1 MTERDDDREFR
12 DLLAAVERLPKSVEP
27 PRDLWPGI
35 EARIAGKGEGGRGK
49 GRILAFPR
57 RWALLP
63 LAAAAALVLLW
74 LGRRGT
80 IRPAGAWEVTRLAGR
95 PLVGETPLDA
105 SGALRVG
112 QWLETDDSSRAVI
125 LVADIGHVDV
135 KPGTR
140 IRLVRARAT
149 DHRLALARGAIFA
162 QVDAPPRLFF
172 VEMPAGVAVDL
183 GCAYALEVD
192 SSGTGLIHVTAGYV
206 ELQWSGRRSIVPLGF
221 VARTRPGVGPGVPF
235 TADAPEALRL
245 ALEAYDFGNGGVPAV
260 RRALAAAR
268 PEDAVSLWH
277 LLSRVEPTLRVAV
290 YERLGA
296 LVPPPAGVTRDGL
309 LRLEQRQLDAYWNV
323 IRRIAWRRIILQG
336 VRDIDPRTG
345 LGR

>member
-1 MTERDDDREFR
+1 MTERDDEREFR

-35 EARIAGKGEGGRGK
+35 EARISGK
-49 GRILAFPR
+49 GRILGLPR
-57 RWALLP
+57 RWIP

-80 IRPAGAWEVTRLAGR
+80 IQPAGAWEVTRLAGR
-95 PLVGETPLDA
+95 PLVGETLLGA
-105 SGALRVG
+105 SGRLRVG

-125 LVADIGHVDV
+125 LVGDIGHVDV
-135 KPGTR
+135 QPGTR
-140 IRLVRARAT
+140 IRLVRARST

-162 QVDAPPRLFF
+162 KVDAPPRLFF

-192 SSGTGLIHVTAGYV
+192 SSGDGLIHVSAGYV

-221 VARTRPGVGPGVPF
+221 AARTRPGAGPGVPF
-235 TADAPEALRL
+235 AADAPEALRR
-245 ALEAYDFGNGGVPAV
+245 ALEAYDFGNGGAPAV
-260 RRALAAAR
+260 RRALTAAR

-277 LLSRVEPTLRVAV
+277 LLARVDPALRSAV
-290 YERLGA
+290 YG
-296 LVPPPAGVTRDGL
+296 GL
-309 LRLEQRQLDAYWNV
+309 AE
-323 IRRIAWRRIILQG
+323 I
-336 VRDIDPRTG
+336 
-345 LGR
+345 GRAHV

>member
-12 DLLAAVERLPKSVEP
+12 DLLAAVERLPKSVQP

-35 EARIAGKGEGGRGK
+35 EARIAGKG
-49 GRILAFPR
+49 RIPAFPR

-63 LAAAAALVLLW
+63 LAAAAAVAALL
-74 LGRRGT
+74 LGRHRAFQ
-80 IRPAGAWEVTRLAGR
+80 PAGAWEVTRLAGR
-95 PLVGETPLDA
+95 PLVGETPVGA
-105 SGALRVG
+105 SGTLRVG

-162 QVDAPPRLFF
+162 KVDAPPRLFF

-192 SSGTGLIHVTAGYV
+192 SSGNGLIHVTAGYV

-221 VARTRPGVGPGVPF
+221 AARTRPGVGPGVPF
-235 TADAPEALRL
+235 AADAPEVLRR
-245 ALEAYDFGNGGVPAV
+245 ALEAYDFGNGGAAAV
-260 RRALAAAR
+260 RRALGAAR
-268 PEDAVSLWH
+268 SEDAVSLWH
-277 LLSRVEPTLRVAV
+277 LLSRVEPVLRGAV
-290 YERLGA
+290 YRRLA
-296 LVPPPAGVTRDGL
+296 MLVPPPVGVTRDGV
-309 LRLEQRQLDAYWNV
+309 LRLEQRQLDAYWNA
-323 IRRIAWRRIILQG
+323 IRRIAWRRIILHDI
-336 VRDIDPRTG
+336 RDIDPRTG
-345 LGR
+345 LAR

>member
-35 EARIAGKGEGGRGK
+35 EARIAGKGEGGSGK

-57 RWALLP
+57 RWALIP

-80 IRPAGAWEVTRLAGR
+80 IEPAGAWEVTSLAGR
-95 PLVGETPLDA
+95 PLVGETPIGA
-105 SGALRVG
+105 SGTLRVG
-112 QWLETDDSSRAVI
+112 QWLETDDSSRALIFVG
-125 LVADIGHVDV
+125 DIGQVDV

-140 IRLVRARAT
+140 VRLVEARAT

-162 QVDAPPRLFF
+162 KVDAPPRLFF

-192 SSGTGLIHVTAGYV
+192 SSGNGLIHVTAGYV
-206 ELQWSGRRSIVPLGF
+206 ELQWSGRR
-221 VARTRPGVGPGVPF
+221 
-235 TADAPEALRL
+235 
-245 ALEAYDFGNGGVPAV
+245 
-260 RRALAAAR
+260 
-268 PEDAVSLWH
+268 
-277 LLSRVEPTLRVAV
+277 
-290 YERLGA
+290 
-296 LVPPPAGVTRDGL
+296 
-309 LRLEQRQLDAYWNV
+309 LEQRQLDAYWNA

-336 VRDIDPRTG
+336 MRDIDPRTG
-345 LGR
+345 LAR

>member
-12 DLLAAVERLPKSVEP
+12 DLLAAVERLPQSVQP

-35 EARIAGKGEGGRGK
+35 EARIS
-49 GRILAFPR
+49 GRILALTR
-57 RWALLP
+57 RWIP

-80 IRPAGAWEVTRLAGR
+80 IEPAGAWEVTRLAGR
-95 PLVGETPLDA
+95 PLVGETPIGA
-105 SGALRVG
+105 SGTLRVG
-112 QWLETDDSSRAVI
+112 QWLETDDSSRALIFVG
-125 LVADIGHVDV
+125 DIGQVDV

-140 IRLVRARAT
+140 VRLVEARAT

-162 QVDAPPRLFF
+162 KVDAPPRLFF

-192 SSGTGLIHVTAGYV
+192 SSGNGLIHVTAGYV

-221 VARTRPGVGPGVPF
+221 AARTRPGVGPGVPF
-235 TADAPEALRL
+235 AADAPEVLRR
-245 ALEAYDFGNGGVPAV
+245 ALEAYDFGNGGTAAV
-260 RRALAAAR
+260 RRALGAAR
-268 PEDAVSLWH
+268 SEDAVSLWH
-277 LLSRVEPTLRVAV
+277 LLSRVEPVLRGAV
-290 YERLGA
+290 YQRLA
-296 LVPPPAGVTRDGL
+296 VLVPPPVGVTRDGV
-309 LRLEQRQLDAYWNV
+309 LRLEQRQLDAYWNA

-336 VRDIDPRTG
+336 IRDIDPRTG
-345 LGR
+345 LAR

>member
-1 MTERDDDREFR
+1 M
-12 DLLAAVERLPKSVEP
+12 
-27 PRDLWPGI
+27 
-35 EARIAGKGEGGRGK
+35 
-49 GRILAFPR
+49 
-57 RWALLP
+57 
-63 LAAAAALVLLW
+63 
-74 LGRRGT
+74 
-80 IRPAGAWEVTRLAGR
+80 
-95 PLVGETPLDA
+95 
-105 SGALRVG
+105 
-112 QWLETDDSSRAVI
+112 I

-245 ALEAYDFGNGGVPAV
+245 ALEAYDFGNGGAPAV

-268 PEDAVSLWH
+268 H
-277 LLSRVEPTLRVAV
+277 LLSRVEPTLRGAV
-290 YERLGA
+290 YERLA
-296 LVPPPAGVTRDGL
+296 ASVPPPAGVTRDGL
-309 LRLEQRQLDAYWNV
+309 LRLEQRQLDAYWNA

>member
-12 DLLAAVERLPKSVEP
+12 DLLAAVERLPQSVEP
-27 PRDLWPGI
+27 ARDLWPEI
-35 EARIAGKGEGGRGK
+35 EARIRESTS
-49 GRILAFPR
+49 R
-57 RWALLP
+57 RWTVVA
-63 LAAAAALVLLW
+63 LAAAAALALVIARW
-74 LGRRGT
+74 GGVAT
-80 IRPAGAWEVTRLAGR
+80 PSGAWEVTRIAGAPR
-95 PLVGETPLDA
+95 VAATPL
-105 SGALRVG
+105 SGSGLLRVG
-112 QWLETDDSSRAVI
+112 EWVETDDSSRALIFVG
-125 LVADIGHVDV
+125 DIGQVEV

-192 SSGTGLIHVTAGYV
+192 SSGNGLIHVTAGYV

-221 VARTRPGVGPGVPF
+221 AARTRPGVGPGVPF
-235 TADAPEALRL
+235 AADAPEALRL
-245 ALEAYDFGNGGVPAV
+245 ALEAYDFGNGGAAAV
-260 RRALAAAR
+260 RRALSAAR

-277 LLSRVEPTLRVAV
+277 LLSRVEPALRGAV
-290 YERLGA
+290 YERLAA
-296 LVPPPAGVTRDGL
+296 LLPPPAGVTRDGV
-309 LRLEQRQLDAYWNV
+309 LRLEQRRLDAYWSA

-336 VRDIDPRTG
+336 IRDLDPRTG
-345 LGR
+345 LAR

>member
-35 EARIAGKGEGGRGK
+35 EARIAGQGEGGRGR
-49 GRILAFPR
+49 GGILAFPR

-140 IRLVRARAT
+140 IRLVRAWAT

-162 QVDAPPRLFF
+162 QVDTPPRLFF
-172 VEMPAGVAVDL
+172 VEMPAGVAVEL

-192 SSGTGLIHVTAGYV
+192 SSGTGLVPVSPGYV

-245 ALEAYDFGNGGVPAV
+245 ALEAYDFGNGGAAAV
-260 RRALAAAR
+260 RRALGAAR
-268 PEDAVSLWH
+268 PEDAVAHSH
-277 LLSRVEPTLRVAV
+277 LLP
-290 YERLGA
+290 RLYAA
-296 LVPPPAGVTRDGL
+296 LPRAPLERDGK
-309 LRLEQRQLDAYWNV
+309 
-323 IRRIAWRRIILQG
+323 
-336 VRDIDPRTG
+336 
-345 LGR
+345 

>member
-12 DLLAAVERLPKSVEP
+12 DLLAAVERLPKSVQP
-27 PRDLWPGI
+27 SRDLWPGI
-35 EARIAGKGEGGRGK
+35 EARIAGKG
-49 GRILAFPR
+49 RIPAFPR

-63 LAAAAALVLLW
+63 LAAAAAVATLL
-74 LGRRGT
+74 LGRHRAFQ
-80 IRPAGAWEVTRLAGR
+80 PAGAWEVTRLAGR
-95 PLVGETPLDA
+95 PLVGETPVGA
-105 SGALRVG
+105 SGTLRVG

-140 IRLVRARAT
+140 IRLVRARAS

-192 SSGTGLIHVTAGYV
+192 SSGNGLIHVTAGYV

-221 VARTRPGVGPGVPF
+221 AARTRPGVGPGVPF
-235 TADAPEALRL
+235 AADAPEGLRR
-245 ALEAYDFGNGGVPAV
+245 ALEAYDFGNGGAAAV
-260 RRALAAAR
+260 RRALGAAR
-268 PEDAVSLWH
+268 SEDAVSLWH
-277 LLSRVEPTLRVAV
+277 LLSRVEPVLRGAV
-290 YERLGA
+290 YRRLA
-296 LVPPPAGVTRDGL
+296 VLVPPPVGVTHDGV
-309 LRLEQRQLDAYWNV
+309 LRLEQRQLDAYWNA

-336 VRDIDPRTG
+336 MRDIDPRTG
-345 LGR
+345 LAR